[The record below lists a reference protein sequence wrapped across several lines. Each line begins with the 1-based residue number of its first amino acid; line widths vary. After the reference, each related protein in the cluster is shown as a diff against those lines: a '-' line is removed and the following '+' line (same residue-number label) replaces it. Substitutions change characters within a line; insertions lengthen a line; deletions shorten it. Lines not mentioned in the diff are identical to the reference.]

1 MAAPAALA
9 IGSLVASGVG
19 TGISVYGQ
27 MQQASAQRRMA
38 EYNAKVQRN
47 EAIRVEQEAREDRN
61 RQRRENRKLIERQR
75 TQIAKAGVEEA
86 GSPLAVLAENA
97 AMMEL
102 KLQDERRAAKM
113 RAENLR
119 QQSLFTQQQ
128 GRAAAKSR
136 MIGAGATLF
145 GGLGKMAASGYQ
157 YKQSGAFGNKVKY
170 AGKS

>member
-61 RQRRENRKLIERQR
+61 RQRRENRKLIEIV
-75 TQIAKAGVEEA
+75 TG
-86 GSPLAVLAENA
+86 
-97 AMMEL
+97 
-102 KLQDERRAAKM
+102 KLMK
-113 RAENLR
+113 
-119 QQSLFTQQQ
+119 
-128 GRAAAKSR
+128 
-136 MIGAGATLF
+136 
-145 GGLGKMAASGYQ
+145 
-157 YKQSGAFGNKVKY
+157 
-170 AGKS
+170 